1 VLRAGGEDGWPG
13 LLFFCRLGEGLLLGG
28 VGEQAGDE
36 AVGELSEGLVD
47 VGLEL
52 AEGGRVTSKLFRPQG
67 LLGLE
72 LAVDLLEGLVRRGQ
86 VRARLGVG
94 ADAHGK
100 SFRVKLLLPAYN
112 SPSDGQRH
120 HFFGMDPVRFLFS
133 QRDTSESLADWL
145 KSITESCLQGAFD
158 REPMLSDEAL

>member
-1 VLRAGGEDGWPG
+1 MG
-13 LLFFCRLGEGLLLGG
+13 RLGEGLLLGG

-52 AEGGRVTSKLFRPQG
+52 AKGGGVAGELFGPEG

-72 LAVDLLEGLVRRGQ
+72 LGVDLLEGLVRGGH
-86 VRARLGVG
+86 VRSRLGVG

-100 SFRVKLLLPAYN
+100 SFRVKLLLLGYN
-112 SPSDGQRH
+112 NPSDHQRH
-120 HFFGMDPVRFLFS
+120 HFFGMYPVWCYINGM
-133 QRDTSESLADWL
+133 TWV
-145 KSITESCLQGAFD
+145 
-158 REPMLSDEAL
+158 